1 MGAIKALLPPQNLR
15 LVVKRKTIARCSIA
29 SCGFYE
35 QVSLGD
41 LPSRYGMANSCILL
55 LAEDRTVVAVA
66 LNPTA
71 TGR

>member
-41 LPSRYGMANSCILL
+41 LPSRYGAWQ
-55 LAEDRTVVAVA
+55 TVAGDSTV
-66 LNPTA
+66 
-71 TGR
+71 GGG